1 MRMACAE
8 GKSSHPRGRRDA
20 GPGRG
25 AGAALL
31 LLLAG
36 ASLQLSSCVSPRP
49 VRGIPVES
57 PSQLAAFE
65 GAGAGGSTLGA
76 GDLVE
81 VRVFQEADLSG
92 AYRLSPEGTV
102 DYPLCGK
109 VALAGMTSSGAADAL
124 TQCLAHGYLRRP
136 QVSVLI
142 REYNSKKVF
151 VFGEVQKPGT
161 FPYEENMSIVQAIT
175 LAGGFTKVAS
185 KNGTQVTR
193 IVGGQEQ
200 KVRVAVEDIGVGR
213 EKNFS
218 LRPGDIVFVP
228 ESFF

>member
-1 MRMACAE
+1 MSLPGRARAAFGLLLVPCALLTACRAPRPLRGESTDSATESRSAAE
-8 GKSSHPRGRRDA
+8 GS
-20 GPGRG
+20 
-25 AGAALL
+25 
-31 LLLAG
+31 
-36 ASLQLSSCVSPRP
+36 VSR
-49 VRGIPVES
+49 
-57 PSQLAAFE
+57 
-65 GAGAGGSTLGA
+65 GSTLGP

-109 VALAGMTSSGAADAL
+109 VALGAMTSSQAADAL
-124 TQCLAHGYLRRP
+124 TTCLANGYLRKP

-142 REYNSKKVF
+142 REYNSKKIF

-161 FPYEENMSIVQAIT
+161 FPYEENMSIVQAVT

-185 KNGTQVTR
+185 KNSTQVTR
-193 IVGGQEQ
+193 SVDGLEKKI
-200 KVRVAVEDIGVGR
+200 RVPVEDIGNGR
-213 EKNFS
+213 ERNFS
-218 LRPGDIVFVP
+218 LKPGDIVFVP

>member
-1 MRMACAE
+1 MLVNGRARAAIGCLLSACALE
-8 GKSSHPRGRRDA
+8 LTACRAPRALRGESTDAAAESRNAPDGPSS
-20 GPGRG
+20 G
-25 AGAALL
+25 A
-31 LLLAG
+31 
-36 ASLQLSSCVSPRP
+36 
-49 VRGIPVES
+49 
-57 PSQLAAFE
+57 
-65 GAGAGGSTLGA
+65 STLGP

-109 VALAGMTSSGAADAL
+109 VSLMGMTSSQAADVL
-124 TQCLAHGYLRRP
+124 TTCLANGYLRKP

-161 FPYEENMSIVQAIT
+161 FPYEENMSIVQAVT
-175 LAGGFTKVAS
+175 LAGGFTKIAS
-185 KNGTQVTR
+185 KNNTQVTR
-193 IVGGQEQ
+193 TVDGLEKKI
-200 KVRVAVEDIGVGR
+200 RVPVEDIGNGR
-213 EKNFS
+213 ERNFS
-218 LRPGDIVFVP
+218 LKPGDIVFVP